1 MADASPDFSM
11 RIQCRAVQSIGAP
24 WATIPGGTGGGGM
37 KRGRG
42 LAYGVCGMRQCVM
55 QMESSERQ
63 GLTEG
68 LKC

>member
-1 MADASPDFSM
+1 
-11 RIQCRAVQSIGAP
+11 
-24 WATIPGGTGGGGM
+24 M

-68 LKC
+68 LKCWTPLAHEASYLFLSKISTPVRQRLV